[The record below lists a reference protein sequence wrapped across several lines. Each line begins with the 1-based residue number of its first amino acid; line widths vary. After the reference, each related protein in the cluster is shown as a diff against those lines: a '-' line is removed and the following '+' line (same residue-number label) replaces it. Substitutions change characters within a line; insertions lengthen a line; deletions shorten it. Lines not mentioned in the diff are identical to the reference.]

1 MNAFIRLLYAVLIAV
16 SVAIF
21 VGMAIYSFYPGPKA
35 PDYTSYSS
43 SNYHTTYTNYRA
55 DEKDYEKK
63 VTYIVLPA
71 AALSL
76 AAGLQVMRRSEVIGE
91 GLALGGVA
99 TSIYG
104 IITASIADSRPLRF
118 VAVTFLLAGVLL
130 LAGIRFA
137 SPKRSKKA

>member
-16 SVAIF
+16 SVAVF

-43 SNYHTTYTNYRA
+43 NYHTTYTNYRA
-55 DEKDYEKK
+55 DEKIYEKK

-99 TSIYG
+99 TSVYG

-118 VAVTFLLAGVLL
+118 VAVTFLLASALL
-130 LAGIRFA
+130 LAGVRFG
-137 SPKRSKKA
+137 SPKQSKKA